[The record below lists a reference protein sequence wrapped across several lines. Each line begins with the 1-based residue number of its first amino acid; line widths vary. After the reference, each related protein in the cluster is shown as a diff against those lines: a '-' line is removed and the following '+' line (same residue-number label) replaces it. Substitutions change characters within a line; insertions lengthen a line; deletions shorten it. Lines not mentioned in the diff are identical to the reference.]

1 MEAKKAVWGQ
11 WQSSRRGSWGVP
23 LRMRQREGMKFR
35 MSFKSIARGSVD
47 RLVVRD
53 EKMRGGKNNSGDVEL
68 SRWKKGIVIY

>member
-1 MEAKKAVWGQ
+1 M
-11 WQSSRRGSWGVP
+11 P
-23 LRMRQREGMKFR
+23 LRMRRREGVKFR
-35 MSFKSIARGSVD
+35 MSFKSIARRSVD

>member
-1 MEAKKAVWGQ
+1 M
-11 WQSSRRGSWGVP
+11 P
-23 LRMRQREGMKFR
+23 LRVRRREGVKFR